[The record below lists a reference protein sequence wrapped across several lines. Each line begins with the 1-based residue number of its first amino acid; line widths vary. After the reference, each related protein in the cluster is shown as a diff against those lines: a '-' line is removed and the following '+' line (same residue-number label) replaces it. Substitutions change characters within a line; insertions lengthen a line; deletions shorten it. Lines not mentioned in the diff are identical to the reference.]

1 MVSVQDRK
9 KIVALVEEV
18 TKDHKLPLLKA
29 LECVGISTTRYYSWR
44 KDPEADDK
52 RTHPNRK
59 GIVTTRQPKIALT
72 DEEYQ
77 RVVSVLTD
85 PQYSDL
91 SISQLA
97 IAALDRYGE
106 FIASRSTFYRIAK
119 KEHLVGH
126 RKPSKPSEL
135 PAGTYRRLP
144 CKATAPNQVWCWD
157 ISIMQYFDRAK
168 GMKRNA
174 YIFCI
179 IDLFSRMIINISAEA
194 DQTGLTARKFFVQAF
209 EMQDITVESELT
221 IHSDNGSA
229 MRSSELLSLLLP
241 DDRDCRHIVSYSN
254 PRCSNDNAFIESFFG
269 TLKGPMAFSTT
280 GCRTLQECDQ
290 RAKEFAQ
297 RYNEKQYHKGIN
309 FVTPASRHK
318 GQDAAVMEKRNQAQ
332 LRHFQAHPERYIKG
346 RMHKHEVAGPQYL
359 NWGDLPARVFN
370 AKTKRSGT
378 EQHGTVTKSPPRAK
392 SKDKKA

>member
-254 PRCSNDNAFIESFFG
+254 PS
-269 TLKGPMAFSTT
+269 
-280 GCRTLQECDQ
+280 
-290 RAKEFAQ
+290 
-297 RYNEKQYHKGIN
+297 
-309 FVTPASRHK
+309 
-318 GQDAAVMEKRNQAQ
+318 
-332 LRHFQAHPERYIKG
+332 
-346 RMHKHEVAGPQYL
+346 
-359 NWGDLPARVFN
+359 LPSA
-370 AKTKRSGT
+370 T
-378 EQHGTVTKSPPRAK
+378 TKSSITRALTL
-392 SKDKKA
+392 